1 MQIQAVI
8 FDMDGTLINS
18 EPIWNEAE
26 VQYFNQQGYPVTRA
40 DIANLRGLHIG
51 GVTDYVLHHYADY
64 HSGKSP
70 EELSQELLDYAIAI
84 ILKKKPL
91 IDGVRETLS
100 YLHEKKIKLA
110 VASASPLYMLE
121 EIVKS
126 CGIAQYFDYLSS
138 AEELEYNKPH
148 PMVYLHAAQKLGV
161 PAKHCLAVE
170 DSVTGMI
177 SAKSANMKCA
187 VVPESEHWHDAR
199 WAISD
204 FKFTQISEIKKLFD

>member
-1 MQIQAVI
+1 MQLQAVI

-26 VQYFNQQGYPVTRA
+26 FQYFNQQGYPVTHA
-40 DIANLRGLHIG
+40 DIENLRGLHIG
-51 GVTDYVLHHYADY
+51 GVTDYVLHHYAAY

-70 EELSQELLDYAIAI
+70 EMLSQELLDYAIAI
-84 ILKKKPL
+84 ILKEKPL
-91 IDGVRETLS
+91 MDGVQETLS
-100 YLHEKKIKLA
+100 YLHAKGIKLA

-161 PAKHCLAVE
+161 AAQHCLAVE

-187 VVPESEHWHDAR
+187 VVPDSKYWHDAR

-204 FKFTQISEIKKLFD
+204 FKFAQICDVKTLFE